1 MAEKKTV
8 YEADITPL
16 NADKIGTKATG
27 HARLE
32 LQGDEMVVTIEMN
45 GVPANS
51 QHWLHFHG
59 FPDGQD
65 AQVATAAQDANHDGY
80 VDLVETEPVSG
91 TTMVPFNASP
101 EHMRVPEDTYP
112 VADAQG
118 HFLYQ
123 KIVPLGTLRNSFE
136 KAFHDRELHL
146 DKRVIYVHGVP
157 DDFKLPDTVQG
168 AVAGHTANTT
178 LPIAVGKIRKIS
190 ES

>member
-8 YEADITPL
+8 YEAEITPL
-16 NADKIGTKATG
+16 NADKIGTAAKG
-27 HARLE
+27 RARFE
-32 LQGDEMVVTIEMN
+32 VQGDEMVVTINMT
-45 GVPANS
+45 GTPANS

-59 FPDGQD
+59 FPDGRD
-65 AQVATAAQDANHDGY
+65 AAPATAAQDANGDGY
-80 VDLVETEPVSG
+80 VDLVETESVSG

-118 HFLYQ
+118 DFIYQ
-123 KIVPLGTLRNSFE
+123 KIIPLGVLRNSFE
-136 KAFHDRELHL
+136 KVFHDRDLQL

-178 LPIAVGKIRKIS
+178 LPIAVGKIKKIS
-190 ES
+190 D